1 MCIFK
6 VYSSPSKSWI
16 SPKSEVKLLTIH
28 MWQTNGIA
36 IAKALER
43 TNTPSF
49 VSTHTIGLQVPK
61 NLQQLE
67 LQPLNL
73 KAWHMNLKWY

>member
-1 MCIFK
+1 
-6 VYSSPSKSWI
+6 
-16 SPKSEVKLLTIH
+16 

-43 TNTPSF
+43 ANTPSF
-49 VSTHTIGLQVPK
+49 GSIHTIGPQVPK

-73 KAWHMNLKWY
+73 NAWHMNLKW